1 MGKERLGTVGDRGT
15 KQVKGRQLTRP
26 FLVRDAPYP
35 HRVAS
40 APSTPPP
47 RANGQAPAPPR
58 PTRILA
64 RPPRQ
69 LHPGET
75 KRSEVVH
82 NRESHVEHLG
92 PSNPLENAA
101 ICLIHPLL
109 TSTWPLSS
117 DGNDASQAPAA
128 GRGMP
133 RFGDVAHEEG
143 GAVWPYRFWARRPAG
158 PRPTPPCLA
167 LPRPAPPASPC
178 PALPRPAPPCLP
190 PPLPASPCLTQR
202 QSNSAEGSS

>member
-1 MGKERLGTVGDRGT
+1 MILAIEHGRTVGRSDATSRHTSGTRGVTSTHVAPHAHAHAAGRARVGKERLGTVGDRGT

-92 PSNPLENAA
+92 PSNPLENSRPSLHTACA
-101 ICLIHPLL
+101 EVRAEATILL
-109 TSTWPLSS
+109 QRVPKSVLRLRRTL
-117 DGNDASQAPAA
+117 
-128 GRGMP
+128 
-133 RFGDVAHEEG
+133 
-143 GAVWPYRFWARRPAG
+143 ARRHGCCSDHAVDARVDGYRRSRSPLVG
-158 PRPTPPCLA
+158 EPR
-167 LPRPAPPASPC
+167 R
-178 PALPRPAPPCLP
+178 
-190 PPLPASPCLTQR
+190 
-202 QSNSAEGSS
+202 